1 MSAEE
6 PLPESNPEQS
16 DEGNNAAARRP
27 VGLAE
32 GQFVVPDDFD
42 DPLPPEIQRYFEGY
56 EDPMC

>member
-1 MSAEE
+1 MNAEE
-6 PLPESNPEQS
+6 PLPASDSEESDDANS
-16 DEGNNAAARRP
+16 VARRP